1 MHKISDVLPAWLIW
15 RGDDRWLVQ
24 LTIRSD
30 AKETRAEGEFDGRLK
45 LFVKAPPIEG
55 RVNQAIVQSIASSVG
70 VPASHVN
77 LVSGLK
83 SKKKSVTIETPKE
96 TAIQLIEQPASI
108 GHYSTMRS

>member
-1 MHKISDVLPAWLIW
+1 MHKISDDLPAWLIW

-24 LTIRSD
+24 LTIRSG
-30 AKETRAEGEFDGRLK
+30 ATETRAEGEFDGRLK

-83 SKKKSVTIETPKE
+83 SKKKSVVIETPKE
-96 TAIQLIEQPASI
+96 AASQMIERLASI
-108 GHYSTMRS
+108 GH

>member
-1 MHKISDVLPAWLIW
+1 
-15 RGDDRWLVQ
+15 
-24 LTIRSD
+24 
-30 AKETRAEGEFDGRLK
+30 
-45 LFVKAPPIEG
+45 
-55 RVNQAIVQSIASSVG
+55 VQSIASSVG